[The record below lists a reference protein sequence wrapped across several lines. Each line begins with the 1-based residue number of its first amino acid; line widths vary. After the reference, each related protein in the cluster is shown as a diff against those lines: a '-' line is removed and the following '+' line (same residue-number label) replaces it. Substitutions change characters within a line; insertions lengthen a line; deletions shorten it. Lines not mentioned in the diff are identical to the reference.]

1 MPRLGA
7 HMSAAGG
14 LPLAVER
21 AALHR
26 CESLQ
31 LFTRGPSQWR
41 ARTLHGA
48 EVLAFRQRLAQAGI
62 WPAVSHASYLINL
75 ATADPA
81 LRARSVEALG
91 DEIDRAEALGLLG
104 VVIHPGAGTGG
115 TEARAVQRAAD
126 SVRRMLE
133 RRPAGTTLVL
143 LEGTAGQGAT
153 IGHRFEH
160 LAGIIGRLGG
170 TPRVGVCLDT
180 CHLFAAGF
188 DLSTERGYRQT
199 VRAFDRIVGLERLH
213 VVHLNDSV
221 RECGSR
227 VDRHAHIGRGRI
239 GLDGFARLLRDR
251 RLAGLPMVLETPK
264 AEIGR
269 PTRAVL
275 DPNDERN
282 LGVLRGLIA
291 GPPVSRAGPRRTPR
305 PRT

>member
-48 EVLAFRQRLAQAGI
+48 EVLAFRQRLAQADI

-81 LRARSVEALG
+81 LRARSIEALG

-126 SVRRMLE
+126 TVRRVLE

-143 LEGTAGQGAT
+143 LEGTAGQGTT

-170 TPRVGVCLDT
+170 TPRVGICLDT

-199 VRAFDRIVGLERLH
+199 VRAFDRIVGIFRLK
-213 VVHLNDSV
+213 VIHLNDSKKGLG
-221 RECGSR
+221 CR
-227 VDRHAHIGRGRI
+227 VDRHEHIGEGTI
-239 GLDGFARLLRDR
+239 GLEAFRCLVTDSRLR
-251 RLAGLPMVLETPK
+251 GLPMILETPK
-264 AEIGR
+264 GDDFIAADR
-269 PTRAVL
+269 
-275 DPNDERN
+275 RN
-282 LGVLRGLIA
+282 LETLRRLVQEA
-291 GPPVSRAGPRRTPR
+291 DAA
-305 PRT
+305 